1 MGWNHQLVIHWFI
14 VQGIAHVTLDSLT
27 HLSYPAAGVL
37 PKVSLTAFVNG
48 WLVDTL
54 GPTKVTI
61 ISGEGRF
68 CLVVS
73 LKELRGI

>member
-1 MGWNHQLVIHWFI
+1 M
-14 VQGIAHVTLDSLT
+14 TLDSLT

-68 CLVVS
+68 FGWFL
-73 LKELRGI
+73 LKNFGGSRGSKGQGSFTDFLGQIRK